1 MLFATLSAASP
12 AAPESSPST
21 CPYYRSLARN
31 FLNSAE
37 RAILGPV
44 TRCDQVL
51 HARSRGV
58 NLLFVICG
66 IWYAVGM
73 HAVRVREGKWPH
85 YPPARADWFLYFTFL
100 SVSIALIA
108 WLTYLSVRLIR
119 ADRRALSLTCIVFG
133 IEIAFE
139 TAQVWY
145 FWLSAP
151 KWVTDRSWFW
161 TEGMDPLAPQFAFF
175 YVFVGFLASLA
186 LQLIARARH
195 PQLQTVDHS
204 PS

>member
-1 MLFATLSAASP
+1 MVWSTLCLP
-12 AAPESSPST
+12 RYVT
-21 CPYYRSLARN
+21 MTKFFMRL
-31 FLNSAE
+31 
-37 RAILGPV
+37 LG
-44 TRCDQVL
+44 
-51 HARSRGV
+51 AV
-58 NLLFVICG
+58 NLLFVIGG

-73 HAVRVREGKWPH
+73 HAVRVREGKWPP
-85 YPPARADWFLYFTFL
+85 YPPARADWFFYFTFL

-108 WLTYLSVRLIR
+108 WLTYLSVRLVR
-119 ADRRALSLTCIVFG
+119 ADRRALLLTCIVFA

-151 KWVTDRSWFW
+151 HLVTDRSWFW
-161 TEGMDPLAPQFAFF
+161 TEGMDPLGPQIAFF

-186 LQLIARARH
+186 LQLVTRTRQW
-195 PQLQTVDHS
+195 PLQTPDQS